1 MFQRIVVPLDGSK
14 LAEAALPAAE
24 ELARLT
30 HAPIV
35 LLRVVDFTRLEQYGP
50 YGLAL
55 EYASVE
61 PVLAAERAEAVSY
74 LEDVQRQLSTKGLSV
89 TFAVRSGP
97 VTRELVA
104 ATQPGDVVVMASH
117 GRGGL
122 SRWLLGSVAEDVVR
136 HAPVPVMIIRAG
148 AANQTSGESPTLNAS
163 PGR

>member
-1 MFQRIVVPLDGSK
+1 MFHRIVVPLDGSK

-24 ELARLT
+24 EFARLAN
-30 HAPIV
+30 APIV

-61 PVLAAERAEAVSY
+61 PVLAAERAEAVKY
-74 LEDVQRQLSTKGLSV
+74 LEEVCSRLGAKGLSV

-97 VTRELVA
+97 VAREIVA
-104 ATQPGDVVVMASH
+104 ATRPGDVIVMASH

-136 HAPVPVMIIRAG
+136 HALVPVMIVRADAMAG
-148 AANQTSGESPTLNAS
+148 AGDHAS
-163 PGR
+163 AGDASRLR

>member
-1 MFQRIVVPLDGSK
+1 MFHRIVVPLDGSR

-24 ELARLT
+24 ELARLA

-35 LLRVVDFTRLEQYGP
+35 LLRVVDFTRLEHYGP

-61 PVLAAERAEAVSY
+61 PVLAAEHAEAATYLDETCDQLCAKGVSVAY
-74 LEDVQRQLSTKGLSV
+74 
-89 TFAVRSGP
+89 AVRSGL
-97 VTRELVA
+97 VAREIVA
-104 ATQPGDVVVMASH
+104 ATQPGDVIVMASH

-136 HAPVPVMIIRAG
+136 HALVPVMIVRADTMAGTGDHPSAGG
-148 AANQTSGESPTLNAS
+148 ASRL
-163 PGR
+163 R